1 MPPESTPEPTRENIT
16 GLVLAGG
23 AARRMGG
30 VDKGLTMLAERP
42 LIDWV
47 LEALRPQTLT
57 LLISANRN
65 LDRYAATGC
74 PVVTDRL
81 QDFQGPLAGIAAAMA
96 RIDTAWLLVSPCD
109 TPLIPRD
116 LGCRLA
122 DALAGQA
129 ARIAIAADPRRTH
142 PLHALIPRTA
152 AADLDAYLA
161 TGRRSVTGWLDRHTI
176 ATARFDGS
184 PSPFSNLNRPEDARA
199 MAQQLRAFRSGTAQ

>member
-1 MPPESTPEPTRENIT
+1 MPAESTREPTRENIT

-30 VDKGLTMLAERP
+30 VDKGLTVLGERP

-47 LEALRPQTLT
+47 VEALRPQTLT

-81 QDFQGPLAGIAAAMA
+81 EDFQGPLAGIAAGMR

-116 LGCRLA
+116 LGLRLA
-122 DALAGQA
+122 DALAAQA
-129 ARIAIAADPRRTH
+129 ARIAIAADPHRTH

-152 AADLDAYLA
+152 AADLDDYLA
-161 TGRRSVTGWLDRHTI
+161 SGGRSVGGWLERHAV

-184 PSPFSNLNRPEDARA
+184 PSLFSNLNNPGDASA
-199 MAQQLRAFRSGTAQ
+199 MAKRLRAYRGDAPR